1 MAERTVR
8 DHYQV
13 LGIARAA
20 TAEEIKRAYRRLARE
35 LHPDTNPDPGAETQF
50 KEVAHAYEVLSDPER
65 RQRYD
70 TYGDD
75 ESPSGGQP
83 FGNGFGG
90 FGDIFDAFFG
100 GGSPFGAGGGSR
112 TAGGPPSGP
121 DLEAAIT
128 LDFEDAVFGTQAPV
142 TVRTAVAC
150 VECEGSGA
158 MAGTFPTT
166 CPDCGGT
173 GQVRRVRQSILGQM
187 VTAGPCGRCQALG
200 SIIDHPCPECRG
212 EGRAIEEQT
221 YTVEIPAGIEDG
233 RAVRLAG
240 RGAAGPRGGR
250 AGDLYIHVRVRPHE
264 RFERHGNDLLCEL
277 PISFAQAALGCLLQ
291 FSTLDGVEDMVIER
305 STQTGRMLRLRGRG
319 VPYVEGRGRGDL
331 LVRVVVE
338 TPTQLSGEEE
348 EALRRLASLRGE
360 DVAPPEDGFFSKIRS
375 AFK

>member
-8 DHYQV
+8 DHYEV
-13 LGIARAA
+13 LGINRGA
-20 TAEEIKRAYRRLARE
+20 TADEIKRAYRRLARE
-35 LHPDTNPDPGAETQF
+35 LHPDTNSDPEAETQF

-70 TYGDD
+70 AYGDD
-75 ESPSGGQP
+75 EMAAGQTSAY
-83 FGNGFGG
+83 GFGG
-90 FGDIFDAFFG
+90 LGDIFDAFFG
-100 GGSPFGAGGGSR
+100 GSPFGAGAGRGP
-112 TAGGPPSGP
+112 GGPPSGP

-142 TVRTAVAC
+142 TVRTAVVC
-150 VECEGSGA
+150 VDCEGSGA
-158 MAGTFPTT
+158 MPGTYPTT
-166 CPDCGGT
+166 CTDCGGT

-200 SIIDHPCPECRG
+200 SIIENPCATCQG
-212 EGRAIEEQT
+212 EGRVVEEQT

-240 RGAAGPRGGR
+240 RGAAGPRSGR
-250 AGDLYIHVRVRPHE
+250 PGDLYIHVRVRPHE

-277 PISFAQAALGCLLQ
+277 PISFAQAALGCLLP
-291 FSTLDGVEDMVIER
+291 FPTLDGAEDLLIER
-305 STQTGRMLRLRGRG
+305 GTQTGKLLRLRGRG

-338 TPTQLSGEEE
+338 TPTQLGGDEEE
-348 EALRRLASLRGE
+348 LLRKLAGLRGE
-360 DVAPPEDGFFSKIRS
+360 EVAPPEEGFFSKIRS